1 MRITLGDKIEIII
14 ANARA
19 WNKEVHNDKFYTDEI
34 IKLFEKLIDEKIQRG
49 SNIDKFVKTSTL
61 GITYEKGFKTSL
73 EELKKELKEK

>member
-34 IKLFEKLIDEKIQRG
+34 IKLFEKLIDEKQHIK
-49 SNIDKFVKTSTL
+49 NLKPATTPEDVIYNC
-61 GITYEKGFKTSL
+61 GIVDGLQKLK
-73 EELKKELKEK
+73 EELSE